1 MYHALNRAVGRS
13 TVFEKVEDYAAFEKV
28 LEEAGQRA
36 GMRLLGFCVMP
47 NHWHLI
53 LVNLVVNLVTGKSGD
68 TLLGKSGG

>member
-1 MYHALNRAVGRS
+1 VYHALNRAVGRS